1 MKRNALIAGAVGLVV
16 VILAWYFI
24 IYSPIGDDLS
34 AAETSTAAEQA
45 KTQDLQNTLTR
56 LAAQSKNS
64 TRQEALL
71 RKFDQAIPQ
80 KSNLAEFIIQLNK
93 LATSSGIKFQSI
105 SPSPPAAGGSSSVI
119 KLSINIGGSFFQV
132 KNYLSQLERLERLVI
147 VDGVTI
153 AADGG
158 SSSSSTGSSVS
169 DTTGLSVTLTGRMF
183 TRAAAQPAAG
193 TPSAT
198 TPTTVPGGTTP
209 TTTRGGTSSSSI
221 PSGAP
226 TTGGT

>member
-1 MKRNALIAGAVGLVV
+1 MKRNVLIAGVVGLVV

-34 AAETSTAAEQA
+34 AAETSTASEQA
-45 KTQDLQNTLTR
+45 KTQDLQNTLAR

-71 RKFDQAIPQ
+71 RKFDQAIPE

-93 LATSSGIKFQSI
+93 LATSSGIAFQSI
-105 SPSPPAAGGSSSVI
+105 APSPPTAGGSSSVI

-153 AADGG
+153 SSGGG
-158 SSSSSTGSSVS
+158 SSSSSTGSSAS
-169 DTTGLSVTLTGRMF
+169 DATSLSVTLTGRMF
-183 TRAAAQPAAG
+183 TRAAPPTTAG

-198 TPTTVPGGTTP
+198 TPTTVAGGSTPSTTPGGTTSSS
-209 TTTRGGTSSSSI
+209 TRSGGT
-221 PSGAP
+221 
-226 TTGGT
+226 

>member
-1 MKRNALIAGAVGLVV
+1 MKRNVLIAGAVGLVV

-24 IYSPIGDDLS
+24 IYSPIGEDLS

-45 KTQDLQNTLTR
+45 KTQDLQNTLAR
-56 LAAQSKNS
+56 LAAQSKNA

-80 KSNLAEFIIQLNK
+80 KSDLAEFIIQLNK
-93 LATSSGIKFQSI
+93 LATSSGINFMSI
-105 SPSPPAAGGSSSVI
+105 TDTPPAVGGSSSVI
-119 KLSINIGGSFFQV
+119 SLSINIGGSFFQV

-153 AADGG
+153 SAGAG
-158 SSSSSTGSSVS
+158 SSTGGSVS

-183 TRAAAQPAAG
+183 TRAVPQPAAG
-193 TPSAT
+193 PPRAT
-198 TPTTVPGGTTP
+198 TPTPAPGGTAP
-209 TTTRGGTSSSSI
+209 TTGSGSSSSSI
-221 PSGAP
+221 PSGSP

>member
-1 MKRNALIAGAVGLVV
+1 MKRNVLIAAAVGLVV

-24 IYSPIGDDLS
+24 IYSPIGEDLS

-45 KTQDLQNTLTR
+45 KTQDLQNTLAR
-56 LAAQSKNS
+56 LAAQSKNA

-93 LATSSGIKFQSI
+93 LATSSGINFMSI
-105 SPSPPAAGGSSSVI
+105 TDTPPAVGGSSSVI
-119 KLSINIGGSFFQV
+119 GLSINIGGSFFQV

-153 AADGG
+153 SAGAG
-158 SSSSSTGSSVS
+158 SSTGGSVS

-183 TRAAAQPAAG
+183 TRAVPQPAAG

-198 TPTTVPGGTTP
+198 TPTTVPGGTAP
-209 TTTRGGTSSSSI
+209 TTASGSSSSSI
-221 PSGAP
+221 PSGSP

>member
-1 MKRNALIAGAVGLVV
+1 MKRNVLIAGAVGLVV

-24 IYSPIGDDLS
+24 IYSPIGEDLS

-45 KTQDLQNTLTR
+45 KTQDLQNTLAR
-56 LAAQSKNS
+56 LAAQSKNA

-80 KSNLAEFIIQLNK
+80 KSDLAEFIIQLNK
-93 LATSSGIKFQSI
+93 LATSSGINFMSI
-105 SPSPPAAGGSSSVI
+105 TDTPPAVGGSSSVI
-119 KLSINIGGSFFQV
+119 SLSINIGGSFFQV

-153 AADGG
+153 SAGAG
-158 SSSSSTGSSVS
+158 SSTGGSVS

-183 TRAAAQPAAG
+183 TRAVPQPAAG

-198 TPTTVPGGTTP
+198 TPTTAPGGTAP
-209 TTTRGGTSSSSI
+209 TTGSGSSSSSI
-221 PSGAP
+221 PSGSP

>member
-1 MKRNALIAGAVGLVV
+1 MKRNVLIAGAVGLVV

-34 AAETSTAAEQA
+34 AAETSNASEQA
-45 KTQDLQNTLTR
+45 KTQDLQNTLAR

-80 KSNLAEFIIQLNK
+80 KSNLAEFIIQLSK
-93 LATSSGIKFQSI
+93 LETSSGITFQSI
-105 SPSPPAAGGSSSVI
+105 APSPPAASGSSSVI
-119 KLSINIGGSFFQV
+119 ALSINIKGSFFQV

-147 VDGVTI
+147 VDGVSI
-153 AADGG
+153 AAGG
-158 SSSSSTGSSVS
+158 DSSSSTGSSAS
-169 DTTGLSVTLTGRMF
+169 DTTALTVSLTGRMF
-183 TRAAAQPAAG
+183 TRAAPQPAAG

-198 TPTTVPGGTTP
+198 TPTTVPGGSTP
-209 TTTRGGTSSSSI
+209 TTTPGGSTSSSR
-221 PSGAP
+221 PSGSAP
-226 TTGGT
+226 TGGT

>member
-34 AAETSTAAEQA
+34 AAETSTASEQA

-80 KSNLAEFIIQLNK
+80 KSNLAEFIIELSK
-93 LATSSGIKFQSI
+93 LETSSGITFQSI
-105 SPSPPAAGGSSSVI
+105 TPSPPAAGGSSSVI
-119 KLSINIGGSFFQV
+119 ALSINIKGSFFQV

-147 VDGVTI
+147 VDGVNI
-153 AADGG
+153 SAGGG
-158 SSSSSTGSSVS
+158 SSASSTGSSVS
-169 DTTGLSVTLTGRMF
+169 DTTGLTVTLTGRMF
-183 TRAAAQPAAG
+183 TRAAPASVAG

-198 TPTTVPGGTTP
+198 TPTTVAGGSTP
-209 TTTRGGTSSSSI
+209 TTAPRSSSSSI
-221 PSGAP
+221 PSSSP

>member
-34 AAETSTAAEQA
+34 AAETSTASEQA
-45 KTQDLQNTLTR
+45 KTQDLENTLAR

-71 RKFDQAIPQ
+71 RKFDQAIPE

-119 KLSINIGGSFFQV
+119 ALSINIGGSFFQV

-147 VDGVTI
+147 VDGVSI
-153 AADGG
+153 SAAGD
-158 SSSSSTGSSVS
+158 SSAAGSSVS
-169 DTTGLSVTLTGRMF
+169 DTTGLTVSLTGRMF
-183 TRAAAQPAAG
+183 TRSAPQPAAG
-193 TPSAT
+193 TPGAT
-198 TPTTVPGGTTP
+198 TPTTVAGGSTPTTTPGGTTSSSTP
-209 TTTRGGTSSSSI
+209 SGGT
-221 PSGAP
+221 
-226 TTGGT
+226 

>member
-1 MKRNALIAGAVGLVV
+1 MKRNVLIAGAVGLVV

-24 IYSPIGDDLS
+24 IYSPIGEDLT
-34 AAETSTAAEQA
+34 AAKTSTASEQA
-45 KTQDLQNTLTR
+45 KTQDLQNTLSR
-56 LAAQSKNS
+56 LAAQSKNA

-93 LATSSGIKFQSI
+93 LATSSGIKFMSI
-105 SPSPPAAGGSSSVI
+105 TDTAPAAGVSSSVI
-119 KLSINIGGSFFQV
+119 ALSINIGGSFFQV

-153 AADGG
+153 SAGAG
-158 SSSSSTGSSVS
+158 SSSSSAGGSVS

-183 TRAAAQPAAG
+183 TRAAPQSAAG
-193 TPSAT
+193 APSAT
-198 TPTTVPGGTTP
+198 TPTTVPGGSTSTTTP
-209 TTTRGGTSSSSI
+209 GGSTSTST
-221 PSGAP
+221 PSGSP